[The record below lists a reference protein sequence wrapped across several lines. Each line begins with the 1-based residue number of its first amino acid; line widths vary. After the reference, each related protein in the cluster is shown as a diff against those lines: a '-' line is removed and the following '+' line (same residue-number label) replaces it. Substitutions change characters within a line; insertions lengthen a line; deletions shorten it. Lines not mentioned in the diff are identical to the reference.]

1 MLWALMI
8 VAMFVSIMVGLAC
21 FFLKVKN
28 FPLVLTLQFF
38 ASFGATYGLAY
49 AFAGSLN
56 QAGMDSVLQTCAGIS
71 LFIVILNMIFRH
83 YLGSWYD
90 RRPGPGMKQ
99 G

>member
-8 VAMFVSIMVGLAC
+8 VAMFVSIMVELAC
-21 FFLKVKN
+21 FFLKIKN
-28 FPLVLTLQFF
+28 FPLVLTMQFF

-49 AFAGSLN
+49 ALAGSLN
-56 QAGMDSVLQTCAGIS
+56 RPGMASILQTCAGLS
-71 LFIVILNMIFRH
+71 LFIVILNIALRWF
-83 YLGSWYD
+83 LGSWYD